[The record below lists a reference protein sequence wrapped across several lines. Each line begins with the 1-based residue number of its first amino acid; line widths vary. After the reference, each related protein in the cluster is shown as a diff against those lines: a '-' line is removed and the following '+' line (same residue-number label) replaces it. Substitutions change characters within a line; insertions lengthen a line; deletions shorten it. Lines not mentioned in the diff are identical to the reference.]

1 MFSKEKLV
9 DLFGYG
15 IGFWLLGYI
24 AGIILF
30 MFLPLNLLG
39 WVLIIIFSPIYIYL
53 TLKRFKNRDEEFKY
67 YGLIA
72 IVWTVIAIVFDYL
85 FIVMLFSNPNYYQ
98 IDIAVYYLI
107 TFIVPLGIG
116 FAKSKDIVN
125 PK

>member
-24 AGIILF
+24 PGIILF

-39 WVLIIIFSPIYIYL
+39 WILIIIFSPIYIYL
-53 TLKRFKNRDEEFKY
+53 TLKRFNNRYEEFKY
-67 YGLIA
+67 YTLMA